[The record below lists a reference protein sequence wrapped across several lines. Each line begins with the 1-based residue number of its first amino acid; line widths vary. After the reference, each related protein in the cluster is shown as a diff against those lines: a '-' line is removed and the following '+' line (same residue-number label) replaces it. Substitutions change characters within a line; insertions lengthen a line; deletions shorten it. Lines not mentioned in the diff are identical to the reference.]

1 MPGLPLSSSASVQ
14 RQRNAA
20 YIANLP
26 PDVRAQ
32 IQDTYAE
39 GQITVLPLP
48 YWSTVRFQSVRAAGP
63 PVSFAVAAG
72 ERKAFAYSI
81 GQSLQIAGFNAV
93 YGNATEAETNLLR
106 QSETRD
112 NADFWIWGVAC
123 TLTNDSEPSL
133 ARRIW
138 RDTSVRISLNGTTQ
152 IPLGRLE
159 MFPGAGGLYGAGV
172 SFIKRPEVNSGG
184 AVDNG
189 PGAIMPFCANGNPM
203 AGNFFRLNQPFK
215 WASVGN
221 SGADS
226 SLIISFIS
234 QRAITETSGLVRAA
248 VASGT
253 ANMTAEA
260 FTPPVADGD
269 VGTFVDI
276 ITHLV
281 GVSVAKRSV
290 NV

>member
-1 MPGLPLSSSASVQ
+1 MGQSQDEVQ
-14 RQRNAA
+14 RMRNAA

-32 IQDTYAE
+32 IQDNYS
-39 GQITVLPLP
+39 GSQLTVLPLP

-72 ERKAFAYSI
+72 ERKAFAYAI
-81 GQSLQIAGFNAV
+81 GQSLQIAGFNAA
-93 YGNATEAETNLLR
+93 YGNALESETNLLR

-112 NADFWIWGVAC
+112 NADFWIWGIGC
-123 TLTNDSEPSL
+123 YLTPESEPAL

-152 IPLGRLE
+152 IPLGTLE
-159 MFPGAGGLYGAGV
+159 MFPGAGGLYGQGV
-172 SFIKRPEVNSGG
+172 SFIKSPEINTPG

-189 PGAIMPFCANGNPM
+189 TGAIMPFVNNGNPM
-203 AGNFFRLNQPFK
+203 AGDFLRLNQPFK

-221 SGADS
+221 NGADS
-226 SLIISFIS
+226 TLVMSFIL
-234 QRAITETSGLVRAA
+234 QRGVTETSALARAG
-248 VASGT
+248 VAAGT
-253 ANMTAEA
+253 VNMTASA
-260 FTPPVADGD
+260 FTPPAADGD
-269 VGTFVDI
+269 LGTFVDVRV
-276 ITHLV
+276 HLI
-281 GVSVAKRSV
+281 GVSVSKRSV